1 MKIKSFFFGVL
12 LILLGCSNHSIMYHQ
27 LLCIDSLLTNE
38 QSDSALSLVRKIDSS
53 KMQGEELAYYH
64 LLRQQSEYKTYQHI
78 TSDSVISLVID
89 YYSHHKNR
97 SKLARSYFY
106 RACVRYDIKKGKE
119 ALDDLQRAKEIIKA
133 TKGNEVL
140 RHNIHFLI
148 ASINVSYHE
157 YQLALKNSKLALNYS
172 LKTQKTNH
180 LAYDYAQLSSIFYNL
195 GNKDSSF
202 CYFDK
207 SISIVNEIPEKP
219 TELRATIY
227 GNLGISCYKIY
238 PARAKELLEKS
249 ISLKPSANVYDAL
262 ARLYLHNG
270 DTIKARI
277 LLLKGIELNDKPDY
291 NVTIFKE
298 LGKIE
303 QETGDYKEA
312 NEWMRKAQEL
322 KDSLTCQQREDNIRA
337 QQMAFDDAVEQ
348 ERTENML
355 MYALIAI
362 GVVALGSIAV
372 FWYLR
377 RRTASDR
384 QNLKATTRQLRST
397 NKKLD
402 RLEKKRKEEKK
413 ERRSLEK
420 TFENGHKLYTEL
432 LSGGNI
438 LLWKRKEINEVVTY
452 YRHVNPKFDAH
463 VNTEYKHLTPNEKL
477 YLCLLHIGKT
487 EVEIKHTMN
496 LRDSAFQTM
505 KSRLN
510 RSKNKTLGSLSD
522 APSEAATGESASAAS
537 P

>member
-1 MKIKSFFFGVL
+1 
-12 LILLGCSNHSIMYHQ
+12 
-27 LLCIDSLLTNE
+27 
-38 QSDSALSLVRKIDSS
+38 
-53 KMQGEELAYYH
+53 
-64 LLRQQSEYKTYQHI
+64 
-78 TSDSVISLVID
+78 
-89 YYSHHKNR
+89 
-97 SKLARSYFY
+97 
-106 RACVRYDIKKGKE
+106 
-119 ALDDLQRAKEIIKA
+119 
-133 TKGNEVL
+133 
-140 RHNIHFLI
+140 
-148 ASINVSYHE
+148 
-157 YQLALKNSKLALNYS
+157 
-172 LKTQKTNH
+172 
-180 LAYDYAQLSSIFYNL
+180 
-195 GNKDSSF
+195 
-202 CYFDK
+202 
-207 SISIVNEIPEKP
+207 
-219 TELRATIY
+219 
-227 GNLGISCYKIY
+227 
-238 PARAKELLEKS
+238 
-249 ISLKPSANVYDAL
+249 
-262 ARLYLHNG
+262 
-270 DTIKARI
+270 
-277 LLLKGIELNDKPDY
+277 
-291 NVTIFKE
+291 
-298 LGKIE
+298 
-303 QETGDYKEA
+303 
-312 NEWMRKAQEL
+312 
-322 KDSLTCQQREDNIRA
+322 
-337 QQMAFDDAVEQ
+337 MAFDDAVEQ